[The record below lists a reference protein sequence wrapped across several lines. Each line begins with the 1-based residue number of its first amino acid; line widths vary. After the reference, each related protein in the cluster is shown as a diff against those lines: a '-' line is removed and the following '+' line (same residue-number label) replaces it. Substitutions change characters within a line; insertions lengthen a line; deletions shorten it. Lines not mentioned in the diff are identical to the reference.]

1 MQLKKSLTLS
11 AALMVLPTFALAQDA
26 PTFNEVGPYIM
37 TTLLFLVGGFLVFW
51 MAAGFAMLE
60 AGLVRS
66 KNVTTQL
73 TKNIALFSFAAIMY
87 WLVGYNIMYPL
98 GEMSFPAGA
107 VDESQINWLIY
118 SMSEGVDDDGNAIV
132 NVIGYF
138 GAIGQAVLQPVGV
151 GADAVD
157 LGYASDASDFFFQ
170 LMFCATTAS
179 IVSGTLAERI
189 KLWPFLV
196 FVIILTGVIYP
207 IEASWQWGG
216 GFISAMGFSDFA
228 GSTLVH
234 AAGGFAALAGAI
246 ILGPRL
252 GKYNKEGRV
261 IPMPGSNLTL
271 ATLGTF
277 ILWLGW
283 FGFNG
288 GSQLAAGTVG
298 DITDVGRIFANTNMA
313 AAAGAVVALIA
324 TQIMYKKVDLTMV
337 LNGALA
343 GLVSITAGPL
353 DPTLFGALWIGGLG
367 GVIVVV
373 TVPLLDKMKIDDVVG
388 AIPVHLIA
396 GLWGTLA
403 VPFYTDGTSF
413 VTQFIGF
420 AIIGAFVFVASFV
433 IWMILKVTVGIRVS
447 EEAEINGLD
456 TSELGMEAYPEFS
469 KG

>member
-1 MQLKKSLTLS
+1 MKSMKFLPIA
-11 AALMVLPTFALAQDA
+11 AALAAVPVMGFAQDTAEAA
-26 PTFNEVGPYIM
+26 PAVDNAFIFN
-37 TTLLFLVGGFLVFW
+37 TLLFLIGGFLVFW

-73 TKNIALFSFAAIMY
+73 TKNIALFGIAAIMY
-87 WLVGYNIMYPL
+87 WLVGYNLMYP
-98 GEMSFPAGA
+98 GDG
-107 VDESQINWLIY
+107 WLITG
-118 SMSEGVDDDGNAIV
+118 MLGPIFTTA
-132 NVIGYF
+132 
-138 GAIGQAVLQPVGV
+138 
-151 GADAVD
+151 D
-157 LGYASDASDFFFQ
+157 LGGDPALETGYATGSDFFFQ

-189 KLWPFLV
+189 KLWPFLIFTV
-196 FVIILTGVIYP
+196 ILTGFIYP

-216 GFISAMGFSDFA
+216 GFLSEMGFSDFA

-234 AAGGFAALAGAI
+234 AAGGFAALAGAL

-252 GKYNKEGRV
+252 GKYKDGRV
-261 IPMPGSNLTL
+261 NPMPGSNLAL

-277 ILWLGW
+277 ILWMGW

-288 GSQLAAGTVG
+288 ASQLALGTEADANAVA
-298 DITDVGRIFANTNMA
+298 IIFANTNMA
-313 AAAGAVVALIA
+313 AAAGAVAALIL
-324 TQIMYKKVDLTMV
+324 TQILYKKVDLTMV

-353 DPTLFGALWIGGLG
+353 DPTLFGALWIGAVG
-367 GVIVVV
+367 GVIVVLA
-373 TVPLLDKMKIDDVVG
+373 VPFLDKLKIDDVVG

-396 GLWGTLA
+396 GFWGTLA
-403 VPFYTDGTSF
+403 VPFYTEGTSF
-413 VTQFIGF
+413 VTQIVGF
-420 AIIGAFVFVASFV
+420 AIIGAFVFVVSIVAWV
-433 IWMILKVTVGIRVS
+433 ILKATMGIRVS

-456 TSELGMEAYPEFS
+456 VSELGMEAYPEFT